1 MRYRA
6 KDGTIKYVYTL
17 NNTVAATPR
26 LLAAI
31 IENYQQA
38 DGSIAIPK
46 VLQSF
51 MGKELIDSMK

>member
-31 IENYQQA
+31 IENYQQE
-38 DGSIAIPK
+38 DGSVMIPE
-46 VLQSF
+46 VLQQYI
-51 MGKELIDSMK
+51 GKEKISSM